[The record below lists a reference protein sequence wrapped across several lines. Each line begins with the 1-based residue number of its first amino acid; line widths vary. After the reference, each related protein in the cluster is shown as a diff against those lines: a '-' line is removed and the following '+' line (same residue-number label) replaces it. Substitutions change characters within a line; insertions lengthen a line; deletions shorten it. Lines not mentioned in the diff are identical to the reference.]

1 MYIFIKSPLNQE
13 LKSKI
18 RTLIMFRSMYET
30 FGELREDLSTIL
42 TGNKKNFLS
51 ETVLFYQ
58 NNLLMAF
65 EEQTADKSKR

>member
-1 MYIFIKSPLNQE
+1 
-13 LKSKI
+13 
-18 RTLIMFRSMYET
+18 MYET